1 MGAKQRAQNRGK
13 KAAKG
18 SMKGQPM
25 SQKKIS
31 QAFGTVNVAR
41 VKVCS

>member
-1 MGAKQRAQNRGK
+1 MGAKQRAANRGK

-25 SQKKIS
+25 SQKKLNQSI
-31 QAFGTVNVAR
+31 AGTWPSAQER
-41 VKVCS
+41 E